1 MLNIT
6 IDKVA
11 YIAFMIRQEGQ
22 SYGGGADAYSD
33 KSFDLESQH
42 NIDDFEDNVERGIN
56 PELVE
61 YIDDLN
67 EDEAIDLVCLMWIGR
82 GTYSVDQLA
91 EARQVAVEEATH
103 KTSDY
108 LLGTPMLSDYLEAG
122 LIEFGFTPEEIEREQ
137 F

>member
-22 SYGGGADAYSD
+22 SLGGDEDYTE
-33 KSFDLESQH
+33 KSFDLDSQH
-42 NIDDFEDNVERGIN
+42 NLDDFEDNVERGLN

-67 EDEAIDLVCLMWIGR
+67 EDEALDLVCLMWIGR
-82 GTYSVDQLA
+82 GTYGVEQLD
-91 EARQVAVEEATH
+91 EARQVAEQEATH
-103 KTSDY
+103 KTSEY